1 VNASPKPAK
10 GRPAQTA
17 RFDLA
22 GGAVALLEPSHA
34 VPLVSIV
41 VALRSGSAADPADK
55 TGLARIA
62 MRMLRRGC
70 EGLTSEQVDAR
81 IDLLGAEM
89 AVDTSHS
96 TVAIHA
102 QVIARN
108 LDAFVELLAR
118 LLASPAFDE
127 AELAKLKRESV
138 AEIIEARESDRV
150 IAQKALQ
157 RTLFE
162 GHPYGRNS
170 GGTVRSVEAIE
181 RRDVTAFYARSVV
194 KKNLVVGLS
203 GDVAADRAA
212 SVAERIVAGLAG
224 GDAVPDDVPEPSLK
238 PGRRL
243 LVVDK
248 PERTQTQILVGTLGT
263 TARDE
268 DHVPLVVANAVFGG
282 TFTSRLMRE
291 IRSKRGWS
299 YGASARTGVDRH
311 RQSWVM
317 WTFPAAEDCAPCLK
331 LSLELLE
338 TWVADGVTA
347 REVAFI
353 QRYLVRSHAF
363 EIDTAGKRLHQALD
377 VELLGLPADYF
388 SAWTDRVLAVTAD
401 AASAAVRRRIRQSDL
416 LAVVVGSA
424 AQIAAPLRGALQ
436 GLAEATVVP
445 FDAE

>member
-1 VNASPKPAK
+1 VSASPKPAK
-10 GRPAQTA
+10 GRAATG
-17 RFDLA
+17 RFDVA
-22 GGAVALLEPSHA
+22 GGTVVLHEPSHA

-62 MRMLRRGC
+62 VRMLRRGC

-118 LLASPAFDE
+118 LLAAPTFDE
-127 AELAKLKRESV
+127 AELAKLRRESV
-138 AEIIEARESDRV
+138 AEIVEARESDRV
-150 IAQKALQ
+150 VAQKALQ

-170 GGTVRSVEAIE
+170 GGTVRSVGAIG
-181 RRDVTAFYARSVV
+181 RADVLAFYRRSVV
-194 KKNLVVGLS
+194 KKNLVIGLS
-203 GDVAADRAA
+203 GDVTADRAVA
-212 SVAERIVAGLAG
+212 IAERIVGGLPVG
-224 GDAVPDDVPEPSLK
+224 EAVPDEVTEPSLK

-263 TARDE
+263 TGSDD

-299 YGASARTGVDRH
+299 YGASTRTGVDRH

-317 WTFPAAEDCAPCLK
+317 WTFPAAEDCAPCLE
-331 LSLELLE
+331 LSLALLDA
-338 TWVADGVTA
+338 WVADGVTP
-347 REVAFI
+347 REIAFI

-363 EIDTAGKRLHQALD
+363 EVDTAGKRLHQALD

-388 SAWTDRVLAVTAD
+388 SSWTDRVLAVTPE
-401 AASAAVRRRIRQSDL
+401 AATAAVRRRIRPSDL
-416 LAVVVGSA
+416 LLVVVGTA
-424 AQIAAPLRGALQ
+424 AQIDAPLRAVLP
-436 GLAEATVVP
+436 GLAEASVVP
-445 FDAE
+445 YDAE